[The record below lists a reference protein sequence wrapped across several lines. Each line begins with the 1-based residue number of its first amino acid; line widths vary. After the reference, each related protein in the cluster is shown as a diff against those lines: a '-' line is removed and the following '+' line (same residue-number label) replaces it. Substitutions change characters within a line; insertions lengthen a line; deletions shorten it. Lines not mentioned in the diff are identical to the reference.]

1 MVFLRDMSDM
11 SEDQLF
17 SLKKMDPMA
26 RRALA
31 SVEAMQKAIDH
42 NNRDDIEKHLGDAK
56 NALEMLSDDLGLY
69 DRLAKTV
76 ETTDTQVGQ
85 ILKFDNTEGNLSAN
99 DGAIALGVVRA
110 GRTDKI
116 FRPHTVY

>member
-1 MVFLRDMSDM
+1 MVFLGGMSDM

-42 NNRDDIEKHLGDAK
+42 NNRDDIEKHLNDAK
-56 NALEMLSDDLGLY
+56 NALALLGDDLGLY

-76 ETTDTQVGQ
+76 EKTDTPVGQ
-85 ILKFDNTEGNLSAN
+85 ILKFDNTEGNISAN

>member
-1 MVFLRDMSDM
+1 MVFLGGMSDM

-42 NNRDDIEKHLGDAK
+42 NNRDDIEKHLNDAK
-56 NALEMLSDDLGLY
+56 DALALLGDDLGLY

-76 ETTDTQVGQ
+76 EKNDTQVGQ
-85 ILKFDNTEGNLSAN
+85 ILKFDNTEGNISAN

-116 FRPHTVY
+116 YRPHTVY

>member
-1 MVFLRDMSDM
+1 MSD
-11 SEDQLF
+11 DQLF

-42 NNRDDIEKHLGDAK
+42 NNRDDIEKHLNDAK
-56 NALEMLSDDLGLY
+56 NALTMLSDDLGLY
-69 DRLAKTV
+69 DKLAKTA
-76 ETTDTQVGQ
+76 EKEDHQLGQ
-85 ILKFDNTEGNLSAN
+85 ILKFENNEGSVSAN

-116 FRPHTVY
+116 YRPHTVY